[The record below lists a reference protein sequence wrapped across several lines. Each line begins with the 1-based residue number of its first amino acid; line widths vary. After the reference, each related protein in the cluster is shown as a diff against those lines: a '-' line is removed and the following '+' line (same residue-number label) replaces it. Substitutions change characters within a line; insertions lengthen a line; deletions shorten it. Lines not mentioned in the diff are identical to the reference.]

1 VHKPPTGA
9 FASRLSTARSPFP
22 LLDITTTDGGA
33 DDVKNLWPQCYSPV
47 VEKKSLMAI
56 LIAFALMVIG
66 SIGLWGTGGLRIGMW
81 ANTTVL
87 TWNSSRVVAWRTPL
101 LAGLDCLAG
110 HVRFEVRRE
119 TGKE

>member
-1 VHKPPTGA
+1 M
-9 FASRLSTARSPFP
+9 
-22 LLDITTTDGGA
+22 
-33 DDVKNLWPQCYSPV
+33 KNLWPQCYSPV

-87 TWNSSRVVAWRTPL
+87 TWNSSRVAWRTPL

-110 HVRFEVRRE
+110 LEGLELTNVTFRNAH
-119 TGKE
+119 